1 MKHLKSYN
9 KLFESTS
16 ELIEFIDYLN
26 HDLEEDGLQIRKGD
40 VDDFLNFKY
49 KNVKPYLSNKLI
61 YNKSSPLIISDRY
74 KEIRLLFNNS
84 NVEVFDI
91 YSFKDKKDK
100 SEIRRQVSG
109 SDFSA
114 AKKGW
119 TGNSGLNL
127 YDVEPHVKRLLDYA
141 KSLGYTDFQVRKITQ
156 MSRKSKDVTQSF
168 TGKGRLPESAKR
180 EILILQILI
189 MK

>member
-84 NVEVFDI
+84 NVEVF
-91 YSFKDKKDK
+91 
-100 SEIRRQVSG
+100 EIRRQV
-109 SDFSA
+109 
-114 AKKGW
+114 
-119 TGNSGLNL
+119 SGLNL

>member
-1 MKHLKSYN
+1 MKYLKSYN

-16 ELIEFIDYLN
+16 ELTEFIDYLN

-40 VDDFLNFKY
+40 VDEFLNFKY

-61 YNKSSPLIISDRY
+61 YNKSSPSIISDRY

-91 YSFKDKKDK
+91 YSFKDKITLSD
-100 SEIRRQVSG
+100 IRRQVS
-109 SDFSA
+109 A
-114 AKKGW
+114 
-119 TGNSGLNL
+119 GNSGLNL

-156 MSRKSKDVTQSF
+156 MSRKSQDVTQSF

-180 EILILQILI
+180 KILILQILI

>member
-84 NVEVFDI
+84 NVSNVDLLFT
-91 YSFKDKKDK
+91 SK
-100 SEIRRQVSG
+100 SIC
-109 SDFSA
+109 
-114 AKKGW
+114 K
-119 TGNSGLNL
+119 
-127 YDVEPHVKRLLDYA
+127 
-141 KSLGYTDFQVRKITQ
+141 
-156 MSRKSKDVTQSF
+156 
-168 TGKGRLPESAKR
+168 
-180 EILILQILI
+180 
-189 MK
+189 

>member
-91 YSFKDKKDK
+91 YSFKDKKDR
-100 SEIRRQVSG
+100 SEIRRQVS
-109 SDFSA
+109 A
-114 AKKGW
+114 
-119 TGNSGLNL
+119 GNSGLNL

>member
-91 YSFKDKKDK
+91 YSFKDK
-100 SEIRRQVSG
+100 SEIRRQV
-109 SDFSA
+109 
-114 AKKGW
+114 
-119 TGNSGLNL
+119 SGLNL